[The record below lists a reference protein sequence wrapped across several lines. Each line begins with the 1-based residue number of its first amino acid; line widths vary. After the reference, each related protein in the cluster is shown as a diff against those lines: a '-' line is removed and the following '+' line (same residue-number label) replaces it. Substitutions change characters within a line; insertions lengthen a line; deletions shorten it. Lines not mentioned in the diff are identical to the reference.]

1 MNFLNTLSLLFASL
15 INSVTAVF
23 CPFPSLMMIYL
34 RGVSDKGGGERRGGG
49 EEGESGVGR
58 IGF

>member
-1 MNFLNTLSLLFASL
+1 MNFLSTLSLLFANL
-15 INSVTAVF
+15 INFVTAVF
-23 CPFPSLMMIYL
+23 RPSPSLMMI
-34 RGVSDKGGGERRGGG
+34 RSWGVSDKGGGERRGGG